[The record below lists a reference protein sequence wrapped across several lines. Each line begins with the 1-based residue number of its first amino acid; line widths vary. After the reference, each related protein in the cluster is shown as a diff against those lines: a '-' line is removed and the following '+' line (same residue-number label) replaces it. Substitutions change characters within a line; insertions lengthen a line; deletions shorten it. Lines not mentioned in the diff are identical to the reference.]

1 MGLHIAGSATVTIKG
16 SDGKPIQVPQ
26 AVVAQAQLGLL
37 QPSPDGTIS
46 LPGPDG
52 KLVKIPQA
60 ALAAA
65 TPAVLPSMAA
75 GNYIKENKKIP
86 RIVKMQKKEKVLFL
100 KKYRN
105 NTKSQSRSFHCLFK
119 NPVRLQK
126 PFTLSMVEMVVHF

>member
-1 MGLHIAGSATVTIKG
+1 MSLHLAGSATVTIKG

-26 AVVAQAQLGLL
+26 AVVAQAQLGLV
-37 QPSPDGTIS
+37 QPSPDGTIT

-75 GNYIKENKKIP
+75 GNSIKENKKFP
-86 RIVKMQKKEKVLFL
+86 RIVKMSK
-100 KKYRN
+100 
-105 NTKSQSRSFHCLFK
+105 
-119 NPVRLQK
+119 
-126 PFTLSMVEMVVHF
+126 

>member
-1 MGLHIAGSATVTIKG
+1 M
-16 SDGKPIQVPQ
+16 QVPQ

-119 NPVRLQK
+119 NPVRLQN
-126 PFTLSMVEMVVHF
+126 PFTLSMVEMVAHF